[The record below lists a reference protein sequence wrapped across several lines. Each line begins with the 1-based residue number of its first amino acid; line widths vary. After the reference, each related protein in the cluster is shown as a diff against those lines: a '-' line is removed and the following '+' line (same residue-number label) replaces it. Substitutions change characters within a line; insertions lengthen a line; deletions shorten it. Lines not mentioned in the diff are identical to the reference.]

1 MTVIKGVE
9 LMRIF
14 KRIAVGMS
22 LVCILSSCQSVP
34 ESKDINGV
42 SVEKPLTGYA
52 HDDIQETG
60 DFSGSLAGIVITT
73 DNGQIMVDVQNVNT
87 LETIYEGILQKKTYS
102 AEKFRQVFCP
112 DVSMEQG
119 IYNGA
124 TECLVE
130 LNSGKSDTGND
141 WNRSIIISDSPYDD
155 CSYTYYPLEGQ
166 FTAMDES
173 VPDVSIQE
181 ECTAVVQSYLEQ
193 LGTSYA
199 IDSVTTYGEGSGK
212 YYWFDLVLNLNGIP
226 CFTDRRS
233 NIVVS
238 GKVQL
243 SEDGLGY
250 FAIAEEFEPL
260 DQKKVDILSANRLP
274 EFLRENVKAKI
285 INPNGSIR
293 ISDIR
298 LEYKIDESDG
308 QYSYYPVWVLSEG
321 EKGNSHI
328 YAAFNAVNG
337 ELEYYS
343 GM

>member
-22 LVCILSSCQSVP
+22 LVCILSSCQSMP
-34 ESKDINGV
+34 ESKDVNGV
-42 SVEKPLTGYA
+42 FVEKPVTEYA
-52 HDDIQETG
+52 HGDIQETE
-60 DFSGSLAGIVITT
+60 DFSGSLTGIVITA
-73 DNGQIMVDVQNVNT
+73 DKGQIMVDVQNVNA
-87 LETIYEGILQKKTYS
+87 LETVYEGILQKKTYS

-112 DVSMEQG
+112 DVPMEQG
-119 IYNGA
+119 TYNGA
-124 TECLVE
+124 AECLVE
-130 LNSGKSDTGND
+130 LNSGKSATGND

-173 VPDVSIQE
+173 APDVPVQE
-181 ECTAVVQSYLEQ
+181 ECAAVVQSYLEQ
-193 LGTSYA
+193 LGTGYA
-199 IDSVTTYGEGSGK
+199 IDSVTAYGEGSGK

-226 CFTDRRS
+226 CFTDRSS

-238 GKVQL
+238 GKAQL
-243 SEDGLGY
+243 SEVGLGY
-250 FAIAEEFEPL
+250 FAIAEEFVPS
-260 DQKKVDILSANRLP
+260 DQKKADILSANRLP

-285 INPNGSIR
+285 INPNGNIR

-298 LEYKIDESDG
+298 LEYKINESDG
-308 QYSYYPVWVLSEG
+308 QYSYYPIWVLSEG
-321 EKGNSHI
+321 ENGTSHI
-328 YAAFNAVNG
+328 YVAFNALNG

-343 GM
+343 GV